1 MKRTMKIMLSALLI
15 VSLLACLVACGGS
28 GKGPSGKYTLVSMES
43 DGMTIEGDTLKSLG
57 MEVTIEFNAD
67 GTGTIDFMGESEDFT
82 WKDGK
87 MISDGEEL
95 PFTFSGD
102 TVTIEQDG
110 AKMVFEK

>member
-15 VSLLACLVACGGS
+15 VSLLVCLVACGGS
-28 GKGPSGKYTLVSMES
+28 KGPSGKYNLVSMES
-43 DGMTIEGDTLKSLG
+43 DGMTIDGDTLKSMG
-57 MEVTIEFNAD
+57 MEVTIEFKDD

-95 PFTFSGD
+95 PFDFSGD

-110 AKMVFEK
+110 AKMVFKK

>member
-1 MKRTMKIMLSALLI
+1 MKKTMKIMLSALLI

-28 GKGPSGKYTLVSMES
+28 KGPSGKYTLVSMES

-57 MEVTIEFNAD
+57 MEVTIEFNDD
-67 GTGTIDFMGESEDFT
+67 GTGTVDFMGEAEDFT

>member
-28 GKGPSGKYTLVSMES
+28 KGPSGKYTLVSMEAE
-43 DGMTIEGDTLKSLG
+43 GMSFDEDTLKTLG
-57 MEVTIEFNAD
+57 MEITIEFKDD
-67 GTGTIDFMGESEDFT
+67 GTGSLDFMGETEEFT

-95 PFTFSGD
+95 SFDYSGN

-110 AKMVFEK
+110 AKMVFKK

>member
-15 VSLLACLVACGGS
+15 VSLLVCLVACGG
-28 GKGPSGKYTLVSMES
+28 GKGPSGKYNLVSMES
-43 DGMTIEGDTLKSLG
+43 DGMTIDGDTLKSLG
-57 MEVTIEFNAD
+57 MEVTIEFNSD

-95 PFTFSGD
+95 PFDLSGD
-102 TVTIEQDG
+102 TLTIEQDG
-110 AKMVFEK
+110 AKMVFKK